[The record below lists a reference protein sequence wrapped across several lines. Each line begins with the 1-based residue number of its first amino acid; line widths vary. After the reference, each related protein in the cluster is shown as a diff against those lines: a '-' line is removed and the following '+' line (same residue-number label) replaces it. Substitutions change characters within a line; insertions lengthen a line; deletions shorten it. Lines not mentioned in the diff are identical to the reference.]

1 MEQSLILLTNEMIIL
16 PRQARDTHQEKVFE
30 NGVFFPQVNLWLSD
44 GTPVFMTPRYLH
56 YACEIPY
63 YPCDRTDPE
72 ITIAQRVVRAL
83 GRGSASEEAVG
94 AVAAGAAGAGGGEE
108 GGWSSPSLEEE
119 EEEEDTTP
127 RFAMV
132 YGLVSGLR
140 SSSIFDV
147 IRKVEA
153 LLPEDVEVVTTDEF
167 VALAR
172 AAAPP
177 HK

>member
-1 MEQSLILLTNEMIIL
+1 M
-16 PRQARDTHQEKVFE
+16 
-30 NGVFFPQVNLWLSD
+30 NLWLSD

-83 GRGSASEEAVG
+83 GRDSASEEAAS
-94 AVAAGAAGAGGGEE
+94 AVAAGGEQV
-108 GGWSSPSLEEE
+108 GSSSSSLEEDKE
-119 EEEEDTTP
+119 EDEEDTTP
-127 RFAMV
+127 RRRTRFAMV

-177 HK
+177 HE

>member
-1 MEQSLILLTNEMIIL
+1 MLSFQLPYLDSMEQSLILLTNEMIIL

-108 GGWSSPSLEEE
+108 GGWS
-119 EEEEDTTP
+119 
-127 RFAMV
+127 
-132 YGLVSGLR
+132 
-140 SSSIFDV
+140 
-147 IRKVEA
+147 
-153 LLPEDVEVVTTDEF
+153 
-167 VALAR
+167 
-172 AAAPP
+172 
-177 HK
+177 